1 VPVASDLTLRLP
13 NSYDALATAA
23 DDTTGFLETHSATP
37 DAVFAA
43 NLAIE
48 ELVTN
53 IIKYGYDDDAAHEI
67 TIRLAVSG
75 SELQIEITD
84 DGHEFNPFD
93 QPEPDTSLATEDRPI
108 GGLGIHF
115 VRNML
120 DGCAY
125 TRSAGRNTVILKK
138 KLGSILP

>member
-1 VPVASDLTLRLP
+1 MPVETTLRLR
-13 NSYDALATAA
+13 NDFSELSALADA
-23 DDTTGFLETHSATP
+23 TTNFLEEHQAGLE
-37 DAVFAA
+37 AVFAA

-53 IIKYGYDDDAAHEI
+53 IIKYGYDDEAAHEI
-67 TIRLAVSG
+67 SVYIAKNADTILIR
-75 SELQIEITD
+75 ICD

-93 QPEPDTSLATEDRPI
+93 QPEPDTTLPAEEREI

-120 DGCAY
+120 DSFDYRREDGWNIV
-125 TRSAGRNTVILKK
+125 TITK
-138 KLGSILP
+138 KL

>member
-1 VPVASDLTLRLP
+1 MSVETTLRLR
-13 NSYDALATAA
+13 NDFSELSALADA
-23 DDTTGFLETHSATP
+23 TTNFLEENQTGL

-53 IIKYGYDDDAAHEI
+53 IIKYGYDDEAVHEI
-67 TIRLAVSG
+67 SVHIAKNADTVHIRVC
-75 SELQIEITD
+75 D

-93 QPEPDTSLATEDRPI
+93 HPEPDTTLPAEQREI

-120 DGCAY
+120 DSCDYRREGD
-125 TRSAGRNTVILKK
+125 TNIVTIIK
-138 KLGSILP
+138 KL

>member
-1 VPVASDLTLRLP
+1 MPVETTLRLR
-13 NSYDALATAA
+13 NDFGDLSAVAEAT
-23 DDTTGFLETHSATP
+23 TNFLEENAAGP
-37 DAVFAA
+37 EVVFAA

-53 IIKYGYDDDAAHEI
+53 VIKYGYDDEASHEI
-67 TIRLAVSG
+67 TVHLVKDAELLEIR
-75 SELQIEITD
+75 ICD

-93 QPEPDTSLATEDRPI
+93 QPEPDTTLPAEERDI

-120 DGCAY
+120 DSCAY
-125 TRSAGRNTVILKK
+125 VRQDGRNIVTITK
-138 KLGSILP
+138 KL